1 LFKKIHFI
9 INPAAGTDEPVLS
22 YINRAFTNTDVEWNV
37 TVTHGEGEVFAA
49 AKRQV
54 GKTDLLAVY
63 GGDGS
68 MMEAAQALH
77 HSKTPMAVLPG
88 GTANIMAK
96 ELLLPLDTE
105 EAIRLLLTDNVEIK
119 KIDMGLVNGCP
130 FLLRVNLGILADM
143 ITETTSDM
151 KEAWGQWAYGI
162 TAFKNMQREATMF
175 HLTIDGKEYEQEAVA
190 LTVTNAGNVGKKG
203 YDFLPGISISDGW
216 LDVIALDKADFMS
229 ILKVTGSVLFKT
241 DSDIMKHWKAKEIIV
256 RMNEENPFLRDD
268 ILQKEKKLHIK
279 ISPQSLSVI
288 VPKT

>member
-1 LFKKIHFI
+1 MFKKIHFI